1 MGIVSGHLRAAR
13 HAFPWSLSLLS
24 LNFVLSFRSLS
35 SSSRLSCQLSLIFI
49 LHVAALILTLSSLC
63 REWKLMS
70 FILLFGCG
78 GLILGNQLTKLVSL
92 LPSAIDRQLEQEGS
106 TVSQLWR
113 LKIHD

>member
-1 MGIVSGHLRAAR
+1 
-13 HAFPWSLSLLS
+13 
-24 LNFVLSFRSLS
+24 
-35 SSSRLSCQLSLIFI
+35 
-49 LHVAALILTLSSLC
+49 
-63 REWKLMS
+63 MS